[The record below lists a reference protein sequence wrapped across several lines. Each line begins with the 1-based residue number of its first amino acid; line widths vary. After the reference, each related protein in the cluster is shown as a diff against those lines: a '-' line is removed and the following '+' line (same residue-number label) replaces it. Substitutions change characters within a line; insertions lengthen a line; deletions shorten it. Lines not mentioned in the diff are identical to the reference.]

1 MKKLLGLLF
10 IVCLIIAI
18 IEELFPYFLVIGLIA
33 LAWYEYRR
41 RQKLKEPTAQNTEK
55 PNDWDNF

>member
-1 MKKLLGLLF
+1 MKKLFGLLF

-18 IEELFPYFLVIGLIA
+18 IEELFPYVLVIGLIA

-41 RQKLKEPTAQNTEK
+41 RQKLKEQAAQNTEK
-55 PNDWDNF
+55 PEQWDNF